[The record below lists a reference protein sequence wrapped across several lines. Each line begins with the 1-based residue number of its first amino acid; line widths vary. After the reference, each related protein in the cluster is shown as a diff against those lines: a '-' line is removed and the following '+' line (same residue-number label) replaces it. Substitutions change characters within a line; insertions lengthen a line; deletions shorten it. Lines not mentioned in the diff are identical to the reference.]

1 VSETQIE
8 NQLDRY
14 KRLTDISR
22 ELASTL
28 DLEKLLNNIV
38 QAAADLSSS
47 EAASILL
54 YDDVKG
60 VLYFDAATNL
70 TEPLMR
76 GLVVPVDSSLAG
88 WIVTNRQ
95 PIIINDTQH
104 DPRHY
109 GVVGQVTQITTTS
122 LLGVPLIAKDKV
134 VGALEAINKR
144 SGSFNKEDEDIL
156 MVLGAQ
162 AAVAIENARLFHQS
176 DIISELVHELR
187 TPLTSLNLA
196 ARLLSRSDVPQDVH
210 KQAVD
215 IIISES
221 DRLSEMTTAFLD
233 LARLESG
240 RVQFHARVFDAAQL
254 LQECINLMQA
264 KAAEEKDIQICLEL
278 PSEAE
283 GSLPLVK
290 ADRDKIKQVLLNLLN
305 NAIKYNVNGGEIIV
319 HASSTADEVIM
330 AVSDNG
336 LGIPDESIPH
346 MFEKFYRVP
355 GVERSVQGTGLG
367 LYICKRI
374 VDAHQGSIEVDS
386 KIGGRTTF
394 TLRLPVGQTV

>member
-1 VSETQIE
+1 M
-8 NQLDRY
+8 
-14 KRLTDISR
+14 

-28 DLEKLLNNIV
+28 DLDKLLNNIV
-38 QAAADLSSS
+38 NAAADLSHS

-54 YDDVKG
+54 YDEVKG
-60 VLYFDAATNL
+60 ELYFDAATNL

-76 GLVVPVDSSLAG
+76 GLVVPVDSSIAG
-88 WIVTNRQ
+88 WIVTNRK
-95 PIIINDTQH
+95 PIIITDTQK

-109 GVVGQVTQITTTS
+109 GVIGQVTKITTTS
-122 LLGVPLIAKDKV
+122 LLGVPMILKDKV

-144 SGSFNKEDEDIL
+144 AGTFDEEDRDIL

-196 ARLLSRSDVPQDVH
+196 ARLLSRSEVSPEVQ

-240 RVQFHARVFDAAQL
+240 RVQFHAKVFNMTQL
-254 LQECINLMQA
+254 LQECMNLMQA

-278 PSEAE
+278 PSESE
-283 GSLPLVK
+283 PSLPLIK
-290 ADRDKIKQVLLNLLN
+290 ADRDKIKQVLINLLN
-305 NAIKYNVNGGEIIV
+305 NAIKYNVAGGEIIV
-319 HASSTADEVIM
+319 RATAVDNGVEIY
-330 AVSDNG
+330 VSDSG
-336 LGIPDESIPH
+336 TGIPDESLPH

-355 GVERSVQGTGLG
+355 GVERSIQGTGLG

-374 VDAHQGSIEVDS
+374 MDAHQGRIEVQS
-386 KIGGRTTF
+386 ELGTGATF
-394 TLRLPVGQTV
+394 SIYLPAGTYN

>member
-1 VSETQIE
+1 MSETQIE

-109 GVVGQVTQITTTS
+109 GVIGQVTQITTTS

-144 SGSFNKEDEDIL
+144 SGSFNKEDQDIL

-162 AAVAIENARLFHQS
+162 AAVA
-176 DIISELVHELR
+176 
-187 TPLTSLNLA
+187 
-196 ARLLSRSDVPQDVH
+196 
-210 KQAVD
+210 
-215 IIISES
+215 
-221 DRLSEMTTAFLD
+221 M
-233 LARLESG
+233 
-240 RVQFHARVFDAAQL
+240 
-254 LQECINLMQA
+254 
-264 KAAEEKDIQICLEL
+264 
-278 PSEAE
+278 
-283 GSLPLVK
+283 
-290 ADRDKIKQVLLNLLN
+290 
-305 NAIKYNVNGGEIIV
+305 
-319 HASSTADEVIM
+319 
-330 AVSDNG
+330 
-336 LGIPDESIPH
+336 
-346 MFEKFYRVP
+346 
-355 GVERSVQGTGLG
+355 
-367 LYICKRI
+367 
-374 VDAHQGSIEVDS
+374 
-386 KIGGRTTF
+386 
-394 TLRLPVGQTV
+394 

>member
-1 VSETQIE
+1 
-8 NQLDRY
+8 
-14 KRLTDISR
+14 
-22 ELASTL
+22 
-28 DLEKLLNNIV
+28 
-38 QAAADLSSS
+38 
-47 EAASILL
+47 
-54 YDDVKG
+54 
-60 VLYFDAATNL
+60 
-70 TEPLMR
+70 M
-76 GLVVPVDSSLAG
+76 
-88 WIVTNRQ
+88 
-95 PIIINDTQH
+95 
-104 DPRHY
+104 
-109 GVVGQVTQITTTS
+109 
-122 LLGVPLIAKDKV
+122 
-134 VGALEAINKR
+134 
-144 SGSFNKEDEDIL
+144 
-156 MVLGAQ
+156 
-162 AAVAIENARLFHQS
+162 
-176 DIISELVHELR
+176 
-187 TPLTSLNLA
+187 
-196 ARLLSRSDVPQDVH
+196 
-210 KQAVD
+210 D
-215 IIISES
+215 IIIAES

-394 TLRLPVGQTV
+394 TLHLPVGQTM